1 MRGKRSINQHF
12 YVVLQLPLISSTKL
26 DSLLATKVSYQDRSG
41 TKLCLSCVDRA
52 ISMAEVDFDED
63 TFGAHLGG
71 EVVVRLV
78 YQIARRACRTRE
90 ENDSAAIFRKVEK
103 AIYIF

>member
-12 YVVLQLPLISSTKL
+12 YVVPQLPRISSTPFV
-26 DSLLATKVSYQDRSG
+26 SLLASEVCYKRRSG
-41 TKLCLSCVDRA
+41 ANVWVACVDRA
-52 ISMAEVDFDED
+52 IGMAEVDFDED

-78 YQIARRACRTRE
+78 YQLARRACRTRE